1 MGASD
6 HPEQGQASALQSEK
20 RDFLA
25 LGIAAA
31 AIIMFVGT
39 GGRLV
44 MQIMHGLSAGTG
56 QPVDPMVGSTLL
68 LNVALIVFIMR
79 RHRDLTKEVAER
91 RKAERRARELA
102 DIDPLTGCL
111 NRRSISPATDQLVGL
126 ANRNGRGVA
135 FVMIDLDNFKQVND
149 LNGHQAG
156 DHVLRDAADRIRTL
170 LPSDALLARLGGD
183 EFAIVLSY
191 DRMVPGRIDQ
201 FVTRIIESIAKPF
214 VLASGGI
221 EITMSVGIASDR
233 DESTANDRPHD
244 AQALIHKADIAMY
257 EAKKRGKNRYFWFE
271 APMENE
277 LRFRN
282 HLENGIRD
290 GISAGQFVPYYEQQ
304 VDLKTGELAGFEMLA
319 RWKSPDHGI
328 VSPEVFIP
336 IAEEMGVIAAM
347 SESLIAQALQD
358 AKEWDADLTLSV
370 NISPVQLRDPWFS
383 QKILKL
389 LMESGFPPSRLD
401 IEITESCL
409 HENVGVVRSMITSLK
424 NQGVKIS
431 LDDFGTGYSSLAQLR
446 SLPFDRIKID
456 RSFVSDIGESDSG
469 AKIIRAIVALGDGL
483 EMPIIAEGIENEEIL
498 GALRSI
504 GSMKGQGY
512 LYGHPEDAAAVR
524 KRLAAMGRIAPAQP
538 SITRETND
546 RVPALAVSSAVAP
559 RSSVAQ

>member
-1 MGASD
+1 
-6 HPEQGQASALQSEK
+6 
-20 RDFLA
+20 
-25 LGIAAA
+25 
-31 AIIMFVGT
+31 MFVGT

-56 QPVDPMVGSTLL
+56 QPVDPIVGSTLL

-156 DHVLRDAADRIRTL
+156 DHVLRETADRIRTI

-257 EAKKRGKNRYFWFE
+257 EAKKCGKNRYFWFE

-290 GISAGQFVPYYEQQ
+290 GIPRGEFVPYYEQQ
-304 VDLKTGELAGFEMLA
+304 IDLKTGELV
-319 RWKSPDHGI
+319 GI
-328 VSPEVFIP
+328 
-336 IAEEMGVIAAM
+336 
-347 SESLIAQALQD
+347 
-358 AKEWDADLTLSV
+358 
-370 NISPVQLRDPWFS
+370 
-383 QKILKL
+383 
-389 LMESGFPPSRLD
+389 
-401 IEITESCL
+401 
-409 HENVGVVRSMITSLK
+409 
-424 NQGVKIS
+424 
-431 LDDFGTGYSSLAQLR
+431 
-446 SLPFDRIKID
+446 
-456 RSFVSDIGESDSG
+456 
-469 AKIIRAIVALGDGL
+469 
-483 EMPIIAEGIENEEIL
+483 
-498 GALRSI
+498 
-504 GSMKGQGY
+504 
-512 LYGHPEDAAAVR
+512 
-524 KRLAAMGRIAPAQP
+524 
-538 SITRETND
+538 
-546 RVPALAVSSAVAP
+546 
-559 RSSVAQ
+559 